1 MFAQWFHS
9 AARDGSVCALCSVC
23 PQWFHSTADGGE
35 GSGGVT
41 GSKFRADWA
50 FRQRDFEV
58 FPGRS
63 HGPGRV
69 VGTETGAVLQSPM
82 CCARVECT
90 LCTAACGSGGRAA
103 VNPAPGSC
111 LNAGQLRARP
121 GCGGDLCSATVHP
134 GVSLEQ
140 AGQEPGAAPELIPGR
155 RAHRSSSAVS
165 RAGVCGR
172 GSHGQSLV
180 CGFLSSWG

>member
-1 MFAQWFHS
+1 MYSVCAQWFHS

-35 GSGGVT
+35 GSGAVT

-58 FPGRS
+58 LPGRS

-69 VGTETGAVLQSPM
+69 VGTEIGAVLQSPM

-111 LNAGQLRARP
+111 LNAGQLRAGP
-121 GCGGDLCSATVHP
+121 GCGRAAVAICVLPRSIRESAWSKLGRNP
-134 GVSLEQ
+134 
-140 AGQEPGAAPELIPGR
+140 APPR
-155 RAHRSSSAVS
+155 N
-165 RAGVCGR
+165 
-172 GSHGQSLV
+172 
-180 CGFLSSWG
+180 